1 MGRLLATL
9 VIVLLIFVIYKIVV
23 KGRFKHKYRID
34 DLDIFLPDK
43 KEINRNDYCP
53 CKSGK
58 KFKDC
63 CEIDSFKNMIKD
75 Y

>member
-1 MGRLLATL
+1 MGRLLATFI
-9 VIVLLIFVIYKIVV
+9 IVLLIFILYKIVV
-23 KGRFKHKYRID
+23 KGKFKARYKTN
-34 DLDIFLPDK
+34 DLDILFPDK
-43 KEINRNDYCP
+43 EKISRNDYCP

-63 CEIDSFKNMIKD
+63 CEIDSFKSSVKD